1 MDNVF
6 LKLIFL
12 IFEIFNRWVCLA
24 LLSLHFFVE
33 TMDRIDVTL
42 ELLNILIHSTIN
54 GMVKI
59 RSDTLSDIKIC
70 LQNAQDKIEF
80 LQLESQLQQEE
91 LQNYSHDSKIV
102 FV

>member
-1 MDNVF
+1 
-6 LKLIFL
+6 
-12 IFEIFNRWVCLA
+12 
-24 LLSLHFFVE
+24 
-33 TMDRIDVTL
+33 MDRIDVTL
-42 ELLNILIHSTIN
+42 ELLNILIHSTVN

-91 LQNYSHDSKIV
+91 LQQWSHHSEPV
-102 FV
+102 SV